1 MEKRNIGY
9 IDALKGLAIIGV
21 TMVHTGG
28 SSLPGIFGRI
38 GSSGARGVQLFF
50 LISGML
56 AFSSLANFFPKRD
69 DISFFNIITWYRKK
83 IIRLIPM
90 YYLAII
96 CSMLTRSWSTYWL
109 GNEGHVTIKNLLAHI
124 FFVHGL
130 FPHYTDSILG
140 VDWYLG
146 VLVFFLFISP
156 FIYRIVDNLEKSIV
170 LFITVYVMAPLLNG
184 ILASIIP
191 IENDLIIYDAY
202 IGTFNPLAQS
212 LVYTIGIVLFF
223 CIEKIN
229 KADIKNRQMLSYSTL
244 FLVLI
249 LIYGQINGQSKVY
262 RLSGSD
268 MFGLY
273 FAIII
278 ISQTVHSSFLINN
291 PLFRMF
297 GKFSYGMYL
306 FQFIWI
312 NFYERYIGVDN
323 WLIKFIVSNIALL
336 TISYCLTRFYDKPI
350 QKLLKDRLFKTKEQ

>member
-9 IDALKGLAIIGV
+9 IDALKGLAILGV

-69 DISFFNIITWYRKK
+69 EISFFNIFTWYRKK

-146 VLVFFLFISP
+146 VLVIF
-156 FIYRIVDNLEKSIV
+156 FIYLTLHIQNCRQSRKIDSS
-170 LFITVYVMAPLLNG
+170 VYYGICNG
-184 ILASIIP
+184 SA
-191 IENDLIIYDAY
+191 A
-202 IGTFNPLAQS
+202 
-212 LVYTIGIVLFF
+212 
-223 CIEKIN
+223 
-229 KADIKNRQMLSYSTL
+229 
-244 FLVLI
+244 
-249 LIYGQINGQSKVY
+249 
-262 RLSGSD
+262 
-268 MFGLY
+268 
-273 FAIII
+273 
-278 ISQTVHSSFLINN
+278 
-291 PLFRMF
+291 
-297 GKFSYGMYL
+297 
-306 FQFIWI
+306 
-312 NFYERYIGVDN
+312 
-323 WLIKFIVSNIALL
+323 
-336 TISYCLTRFYDKPI
+336 
-350 QKLLKDRLFKTKEQ
+350 

>member
-1 MEKRNIGY
+1 
-9 IDALKGLAIIGV
+9 
-21 TMVHTGG
+21 
-28 SSLPGIFGRI
+28 
-38 GSSGARGVQLFF
+38 
-50 LISGML
+50 
-56 AFSSLANFFPKRD
+56 
-69 DISFFNIITWYRKK
+69 
-83 IIRLIPM
+83 
-90 YYLAII
+90 
-96 CSMLTRSWSTYWL
+96 
-109 GNEGHVTIKNLLAHI
+109 
-124 FFVHGL
+124 
-130 FPHYTDSILG
+130 
-140 VDWYLG
+140 
-146 VLVFFLFISP
+146 
-156 FIYRIVDNLEKSIV
+156 
-170 LFITVYVMAPLLNG
+170 MAPPLNG

-202 IGTFNPLAQS
+202 IGIFNPLAQS
-212 LVYTIGIVLFF
+212 LVYTTGIVLFF

-229 KADIKNRQMLSYSTL
+229 KADIKNRQMLSYSAL

-297 GKFSYGMYL
+297 GKYSYGMYL

-323 WLIKFIVSNIALL
+323 WLIKFIVSNTALL
-336 TISYCLTRFYDKPI
+336 AISYCLTRFYDKPI